1 MKYVLIVLAFA
12 SCTVSRP
19 SGPIKLTVTHIIP
32 NGYKSGIKEVWA
44 RKGYK
49 VFMAQCEGLPDTVKV
64 GTVLTA
70 LPADKPCN
78 CLFHRIR

>member
-1 MKYVLIVLAFA
+1 MFFLF
-12 SCTVSRP
+12 TVVFSGCVSLRP

-32 NGYKSGIKEVWA
+32 NGYESGIKEVWA

-70 LPADKPCN
+70 MPTDKPCN
-78 CLFHRIR
+78 CLFNRIR